1 MGIFTKLFTA
11 LRGGINEAGETLVDS
26 QAMRILD
33 QEIRDAKQHLDEAKQ
48 NLTKVMAE
56 QIGIEREA
64 KKLKANI
71 TEYEGYALQALD
83 KSDESLAAEIANKIA
98 GIEDELAA
106 QQAVL
111 DSYNTNVHE
120 LKQAIRQTER
130 NIHSMEREISV
141 VKTMESVQKA
151 NIQASAQFTHSDS
164 ALRSAKASLERI
176 REKQQRKN
184 DEMKAAM
191 SLQQEDNNGQLH
203 TKLREAGIL
212 KPESLGN
219 EVLERLKA
227 NRIKL
232 KMKP

>member
-11 LRGGINEAGETLVDS
+11 LRGGLNEAGEAVVDS
-26 QAMRILD
+26 QAIRILD

-56 QIGIEREA
+56 QIGVEREV
-64 KKLKANI
+64 KKLQANI
-71 TEYEGYALQALD
+71 TEYEGYAIQALD
-83 KSDESLAAEIANKIA
+83 KSDEHLAAEIATKIA
-98 GIEDELAA
+98 GLEDELAA
-106 QQAVL
+106 QQAIL
-111 DSYNTNVHE
+111 DSYNTNIQE

-130 NIHSMEREISV
+130 NIRAMEREISV
-141 VKTMESVQKA
+141 VKTTESVQKA
-151 NIQASAQFTHSDS
+151 NIQASSQFTHSDS

-191 SLQQEDNNGQLH
+191 ALQQEENNGELH

-212 KPESLGN
+212 KPESSGDD
-219 EVLERLKA
+219 VLERLKA
-227 NRIKL
+227 NRL
-232 KMKP
+232 KVKM